1 MICRYDDGDD
11 IERGVQHDGSQG
23 KSMKEKI
30 QREYFPENFGF
41 EPFGDPFEQKRHH
54 EEEKRRSAP
63 LLPNG
68 EGMPPGSFAQSCHGC
83 SVSTSPSGR
92 VTLTC
97 KQCIAPR
104 GERIESS
111 IEIGICSEEEE
122 ITNQEGYLFC
132 ATKSSSCNG
141 DLCDPNLQDQASKQD
156 L

>member
-1 MICRYDDGDD
+1 MTGTTLSAECNMMVR
-11 IERGVQHDGSQG
+11 G
-23 KSMKEKI
+23 KSMKKNSAGI
-30 QREYFPENFGF
+30 LPENGF
-41 EPFGDPFEQKRHH
+41 EPFGDPFEQRHH

-68 EGMPPGSFAQSCHGC
+68 DGMPPGSFAQSCHGC
-83 SVSTSPSGR
+83 SVSTSPSGK

-111 IEIGICSEEEE
+111 IEVGVCSEEEE

-132 ATKSSSCNG
+132 ATKPSSCDG
-141 DLCDPNLQDQASKQD
+141 DLSTHIWKIKRRSKTSST
-156 L
+156 LI